1 MRNQKILY
9 ITLHIIT
16 CILAL
21 AMVPASVFLM
31 QIPNYMTIPVCIACI
46 ITFILCFKV
55 TAKKLGR
62 RIILTFL
69 SLLTIV
75 ISVLGNY
82 CNPYWNSLNLRGY
95 FSAYSQPL
103 DTVLT
108 TKDALEDLEY
118 AMYYLDKLHP
128 AFYTGVP
135 NEVQQRYE
143 EVLSDIN
150 EMETI
155 SVCELSQKIEYI
167 FSVMRDGHSY
177 VKFQAKDPHY
187 MKDIY
192 KFNQNNCRFVA
203 INGFEL
209 PDLLKQTQDLYSYE
223 MESWQLKLL
232 DNDLASAEGLQYLG
246 FSTNDGITYTY
257 ESEDGVRTDHT
268 YYTED
273 FIVYDEYVKYNQIE
287 ENDQRNIPFVSYE
300 IDKEND
306 LAILTLNSC
315 IYNEEYK
322 ACVKEMFTEIKEQE
336 IHNVAVDLRSNGGGD
351 SRVADEFIRYLDV
364 DTWENGRFEWRFGW
378 FKIPSGSTTM
388 TNDKYIDL
396 TYTGDVYLLTSTKS
410 FSSAML
416 FSQYI
421 KDNDIGVIIGEA
433 PGNTPNGYGDIAVF
447 TLPNSQLYMQLSTKE
462 FFRVNQE
469 NASNLV
475 EPDIPCERNDT
486 VAILYET
493 IAEKQH

>member
-1 MRNQKILY
+1 MKTQKRLY
-9 ITLHIIT
+9 IILHTIT
-16 CILAL
+16 CILAIS
-21 AMVPASVFLM
+21 MVPVSIFLI
-31 QIPNYMTIPVCIACI
+31 QIPNYMTILMCATCI
-46 ITFILCFKV
+46 ITFILCFKA
-55 TAKKLGR
+55 TAKKWGR

-69 SLLTIV
+69 SLLAIA

-82 CNPYWNSLNLRGY
+82 CNPYWNSLNFKGY
-95 FSAYSQPL
+95 ASAYSKSL

-128 AFYTGVP
+128 AFYTDIP
-135 NEVQQRYE
+135 DEVQQRYE

-150 EMETI
+150 EMESI

-177 VKFQAKDPHY
+177 VKSQTKDPHY

-192 KFNQNNCRFVA
+192 KFNQNNCRFVS
-203 INGFEL
+203 INGIEL
-209 PDLLKQTQDLYSYE
+209 PDLLNQTRDLYSYE
-223 MESWQLKLL
+223 LESWQLRLL
-232 DNDLASAEGLQYLG
+232 DSDLASKEGLQYLG

-300 IDKEND
+300 IDKANNIG
-306 LAILTLNSC
+306 ILTLNSC

-322 ACVKEMFTEIKEQE
+322 ACVKEMFSEIKEQG

-351 SRVADEFIRYLDV
+351 SRVADEFLRYLDI

-378 FKIPSGSTTM
+378 FKIPFGNTTM
-388 TNDKYIDL
+388 TNDKYTDL
-396 TYTGDVYLLTSTKS
+396 TYTGEVYLLTSTKS

-416 FSQYI
+416 FAQYI
-421 KDNDIGVIIGEA
+421 KDNELGVIIGEA
-433 PGNTPNGYGDIAVF
+433 PGNTPNSYGDIAVF

-462 FFRVNQE
+462 FFRINQE
-469 NASNLV
+469 SSSNLV
-475 EPDIPCERNDT
+475 EPDIPCEKDDAIT
-486 VAILYET
+486 VLYET
-493 IAEKQH
+493 IAE